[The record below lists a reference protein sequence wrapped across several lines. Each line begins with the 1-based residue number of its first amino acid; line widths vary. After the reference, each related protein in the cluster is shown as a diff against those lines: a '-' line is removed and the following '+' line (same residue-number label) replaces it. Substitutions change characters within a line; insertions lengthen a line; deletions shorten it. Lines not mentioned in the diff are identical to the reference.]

1 MKPGAYRLYNPIK
14 HTVTLSRDVIVCESE
29 ACDWSKKEY
38 CTAST
43 VPLVIDEE
51 QVEQDEVVT
60 EPQCTETSQ
69 VVRTSQR
76 QRFVSTR
83 LANHEVIP
91 DNEVMKKVI
100 FCILPC

>member
-1 MKPGAYRLYNPIK
+1 
-14 HTVTLSRDVIVCESE
+14 
-29 ACDWSKKEY
+29 
-38 CTAST
+38 
-43 VPLVIDEE
+43 
-51 QVEQDEVVT
+51 VT

-91 DNEVMKKVI
+91 DNEVNEEGDCLHFALLADRSK
-100 FCILPC
+100 